1 MSDAVSVPAIGE
13 RIEQL
18 LDELEGREAAEELVH
33 VLMELYGAGLA
44 RVLELADEPMV
55 ERLAKDELVKGLLV
69 LHDLHPQSTVDR
81 VRAALDELR
90 PYLGAHAGDVEL
102 VGIDAAGVLRLR
114 LTGSC
119 DGCPS
124 STVTAKYAIEKA
136 VREAAPELTGLE
148 VEGQVEEPASGPG
161 GRPLLPLVDCPV
173 PK

>member
-1 MSDAVSVPAIGE
+1 MKETVQVSVSATGE

-18 LDELEGREAAEELVH
+18 LDELDGSAAAEELVH
-33 VLMELYGAGLA
+33 ALMELYGAGLA
-44 RVLELADEPMV
+44 RVLDLADEPTV
-55 ERLAKDELVKGLLV
+55 ERLAKDELVRGLLI
-69 LHDLHPQSTVDR
+69 LHDLHPESTVDR

-90 PYLGAHAGDVEL
+90 PYLGSHAGDVEF

-136 VREAAPELTGLE
+136 VREAAPELAGLE
-148 VEGQVEEPASGPG
+148 VQGQGEATGPG
-161 GRPLLPLVDCPV
+161 GRPLLPVVDCPV
-173 PK
+173 PQ